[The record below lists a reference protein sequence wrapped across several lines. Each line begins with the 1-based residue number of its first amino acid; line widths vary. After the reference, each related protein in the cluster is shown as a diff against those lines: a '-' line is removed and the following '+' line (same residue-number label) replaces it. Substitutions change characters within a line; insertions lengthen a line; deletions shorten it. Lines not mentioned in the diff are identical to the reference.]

1 MPQLPYPFKKE
12 WLGHT
17 DRRLGGPQH
26 KCEYFG
32 EKKNLLH
39 LPEIETKTVQPTDWS

>member
-1 MPQLPYPFKKE
+1 MPQFPYPIKKE

-26 KCEYFG
+26 KCEYVG